1 MHPMSVKR
9 PAIMYLLLGIMAYI
23 DSMLSYIH
31 FLAFF
36 RKTSGL
42 LAIVCVFL
50 GIGEV
55 SNL

>member
-1 MHPMSVKR
+1 MSVKR

-42 LAIVCVFL
+42 LTIVCVFL